1 MYKCGVHIK
10 ITFDKNNYD
19 KPDLQ
24 ILCKTERFPVSC
36 FCFFLKWT
44 RHCLDGVDYQVVS
57 NFFSNSLK
65 KSRIFLIGC
74 HVFKTRAAFIGN
86 IASIWRV

>member
-36 FCFFLKWT
+36 FIFSLNGLVIVCM
-44 RHCLDGVDYQVVS
+44 DGGDYQVVS
-57 NFFSNSLK
+57 NFFPYSLK
-65 KSRIFLIGC
+65 KSRILLIGC
-74 HVFKTRAAFIGN
+74 DFF
-86 IASIWRV
+86 